1 MKIKVALGQ
10 FNIQFAQPA
19 ANRARVRELV
29 AAAADGEADV
39 VVLPEMWNTG
49 YALDKLPELADEGG
63 RKRWRC
69 FRSWLVSTRWESLA
83 AR

>member
-29 AAAADGEADV
+29 ATAAAGNADV

-49 YALDKLPELADEGG
+49 YALDALPQLADEDGRTTLALLQELARQYHIGIVGG
-63 RKRWRC
+63 
-69 FRSWLVSTRWESLA
+69 
-83 AR
+83 